1 MYGEIITDIQLT
13 LIELNAYRTLNG
25 QSFDFGNGLII
36 NDSKISEDVYW
47 KIEQYDLEELI
58 SGYFLLMNEEDY
70 TYRDLKKK
78 KYKCRLNKYERKQID
93 NKKLNKLYEIGK
105 YSCGVSEYKG
115 HLARWYMSGRKKYA
129 KKYSNSKVRKFKDFK
144 LKCAGY
150 RRVFNYWINVY

>member
-1 MYGEIITDIQLT
+1 MYGKIITDIQLT
-13 LIELNAYRTLNG
+13 LIELNAYRILNG
-25 QSFDFGNGLII
+25 QSFDFGNGLIT

-47 KIEQYDLEELI
+47 KMEQYDLEELI

-70 TYRDLKKK
+70 IDRDFTKKK
-78 KYKCRLNKYERKQID
+78 SRLNKYERKQID
-93 NKKLNKLYEIGK
+93 NKKLNKLYQIGK

>member
-1 MYGEIITDIQLT
+1 VYGKIITDIQLT
-13 LIELNAYRTLNG
+13 LIELNAYRILNG

-47 KIEQYDLEELI
+47 KMEQYDLEELI

-70 TYRDLKKK
+70 IDRDLKKK
-78 KYKCRLNKYERKQID
+78 KYKYRLNKYERKQID

-105 YSCGVSEYKG
+105 YSCGISEYKG
-115 HLARWYMSGRKKYA
+115 YLARWYMSGRKKYV

-150 RRVFNYWINVY
+150 RRVFNYWNNVY